1 MTIWVPDCQAAHAVL
16 SPRRAAFL
24 TPPVAWSGE
33 IRAFLRDPDGHRW
46 RSAKC
51 GKRRKAAAG

>member
-16 SPRRAAFL
+16 SPRRAVFL

-33 IRAFLRDPDGHRW
+33 IRAFLRDPGGHPLEIIQVR
-46 RSAKC
+46 
-51 GKRRKAAAG
+51 